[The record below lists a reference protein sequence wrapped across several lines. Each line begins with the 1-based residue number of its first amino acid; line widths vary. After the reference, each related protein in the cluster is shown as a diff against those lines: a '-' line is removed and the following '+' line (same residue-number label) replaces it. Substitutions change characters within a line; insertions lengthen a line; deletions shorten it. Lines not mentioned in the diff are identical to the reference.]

1 MSPIRSSSQGDF
13 ARSNFMDNS
22 SVQNGLAVPGEST
35 TEGPISLGGLPT
47 RQLPSNLGVFLSSLE
62 KESKVSKV
70 LNLHTAQGLKPTK
83 LW

>member
-22 SVQNGLAVPGEST
+22 GIQNGLTVPGEST
-35 TEGPISLGGLPT
+35 TEGPISLGGLPA
-47 RQLPSNLGVFLSSLE
+47 RQLLSNLGVFLSSLE

-70 LNLHTAQGLKPTK
+70 LNLHTA
-83 LW
+83 